1 MFSWSPSATHK
12 HRVSFYPESND
23 RTIYFDVLHDNQW
36 HEVNVKTIE
45 EMPTDVK
52 ELHQIMKEA
61 YQDFICCAPIEMVNS

>member
-12 HRVSFYPESND
+12 HRVSFYHELND

-45 EMPTDVK
+45 ETPTDVK
-52 ELHQIMKEA
+52 ELHRIMKEA